1 MRKLWISIALLAG
14 LALSACQAASPRP
27 TAPPTPQPTGTQAKN
42 AVGCTVVS
50 ILPTP
55 GPTEA
60 SLFPPV
66 GASDWVSGA
75 TNPRVTFLEYSDFQ

>member
-14 LALSACQAASPRP
+14 LALSACQAAKPSPVASP
-27 TAPPTPQPTGTQAKN
+27 SPQPAATQAKSQ
-42 AVGCTVVS
+42 ASCTVVS
-50 ILPTP
+50 AVPTP

-66 GASDWVSGA
+66 SSSDWVSGA
-75 TNPRVTFLEYSDFQ
+75 ADAKVTFLEYSDFQ